1 MSFIGI
7 LSENKSFENIKA
19 KVMEV
24 ASQNKFNSILINQK
38 SIENMKNIKFDVVV
52 IDSDWNKLEGQKEI
66 LKQIAKKSNY
76 ILINTDVNK
85 ITNEFEKEKVITYGL
100 NQRAIV
106 TISSITDSDILI
118 YVQKHIKTKQNKVL
132 EIEEKRL
139 KINEKCK
146 LKTYEILILY
156 TIFLLYNNTI
166 MEEI

>member
-19 KVMEV
+19 KLMEM
-24 ASQNKFNSILINQK
+24 AGQNKLNSIFINQK

-52 IDSDWNKLEGQKEI
+52 IDSDWNKLEHKKEI

-76 ILINTDVNK
+76 VLINTDVNK

-118 YVQKHIKTKQNKVL
+118 YVQKNIKTKQNKVL
-132 EIEEKRL
+132 EIEEKML
-139 KINEKCK
+139 KISEKCK

-156 TIFLLYNNTI
+156 TIFLLYYDTI

>member
-7 LSENKSFENIKA
+7 LSENKSFENINA
-19 KVMEV
+19 KLMEV
-24 ASQNKFNSILINQK
+24 ASQNKFNSILINKK

>member
-19 KVMEV
+19 KLMEM
-24 ASQNKFNSILINQK
+24 AGQNKLNSIFINQK

-52 IDSDWNKLEGQKEI
+52 IDSDWNKLEDKKEI

-76 ILINTDVNK
+76 VLINTDVNK
-85 ITNEFEKEKVITYGL
+85 ITNESEKEKVITYGL

-118 YVQKHIKTKQNKVL
+118 YVQKHIKTKQNKLL

>member
-19 KVMEV
+19 KLMEM
-24 ASQNKFNSILINQK
+24 AGQNKLNSIFINQK

-52 IDSDWNKLEGQKEI
+52 IDSDWNKLEDKKEI

-76 ILINTDVNK
+76 VLINTDVNK

-118 YVQKHIKTKQNKVL
+118 YVQKHIKTKQNKLL

>member
-7 LSENKSFENIKA
+7 LSENKSFENINA
-19 KVMEV
+19 KLMEV
-24 ASQNKFNSILINQK
+24 ASQNKFNSILIKKK

-76 ILINTDVNK
+76 VLINTDVNK

-106 TISSITDSDILI
+106 TVSSITDSDILI

-139 KINEKCK
+139 KISEKCK

-156 TIFLLYNNTI
+156 TIFLLYYDTI